1 MANEK
6 KGLTIDEQIIYL
18 KENKNIVFENEK
30 EEKEAKEYLLKYSY
44 TDVINP
50 LKVLFCS
57 SYDKCHQY
65 EYKTNWSDIQ
75 KLHQR
80 IKEVEGLVLNKL
92 LLLELQ
98 LKSSFCEWLSNEIK
112 LKTYKDFEDF
122 MYKIELYDEKND
134 KTYRYDNKRIRNHY
148 TNIYEKN
155 YNEQGYKG
163 EYKEYWWLLIMAFS
177 FGDLQKLLDARF
189 IDNKEISVLKSVIE
203 KSTIRKINRILE
215 GGKNLRTYVVL
226 RNALSHQTN
235 LLIYLDQQIRL
246 NNKSR
251 FIERI
256 KVLKEFYNFSEKNIS
271 IIDNYFNIRNNNNEK
286 FKRKSAEDFKKYE
299 I

>member
-1 MANEK
+1 MVNEK

-57 SYDKCHQY
+57 NYDKCHKY

-80 IKEVEGLVLNKL
+80 IKEVEGLVLNEL

-122 MYKIELYDEKND
+122 MYKIESYNEKDGKIRKYNKDIRKDYND
-134 KTYRYDNKRIRNHY
+134 
-148 TNIYEKN
+148 IYKKN
-155 YNEQGYKG
+155 YKEQGYRG

-189 IDNKEISVLKSVIE
+189 IDNKEISVLESVIGE
-203 KSTIRKINRILE
+203 SENNEITKILKKGKS
-215 GGKNLRTYVVL
+215 LRTYVIL

-235 LLIYLDQQIRL
+235 LLIYLDQPIYKNDTETYKKRVAVLQYILKNVKGIKTERYGL
-246 NNKSR
+246 LSR
-251 FIERI
+251 YEA
-256 KVLKEFYNFSEKNIS
+256 Y
-271 IIDNYFNIRNNNNEK
+271 RN
-286 FKRKSAEDFKKYE
+286 KRKDNLDKIKL
-299 I
+299 